1 MPGESNAA
9 SMTLSER
16 IAQELRS
23 AGELLDAAGDSV
35 E

>member
-1 MPGESNAA
+1 MPGESSA
-9 SMTLSER
+9 SAMSLSQR